1 MALRGWWQVLVTG
14 WTDGSAGRGHSICKS
29 RTVPQSYGE
38 KWLEGVVRAEC
49 QHQWAQGEALAI
61 LRLPHRCGLEGPCP

>member
-1 MALRGWWQVLVTG
+1 MALRGADGRYWSD

-29 RTVPQSYGE
+29 RGLFPRLWGAGEACSRSRE

-49 QHQWAQGEALAI
+49 QHPWTHG
-61 LRLPHRCGLEGPCP
+61 RGS